1 MYGVFTGLPAG
12 RHRQDQQQQQQR
24 QKDTPD
30 MSDRASFFLATYS
43 VFTGLPEGMESTVA
57 GKKSSRR
64 TYQTSS
70 ADTARAACS

>member
-1 MYGVFTGLPAG
+1 
-12 RHRQDQQQQQQR
+12 
-24 QKDTPD
+24 